1 MLVIVYR
8 SAAMKWLLVV
18 GACTAV
24 LLSAAVKFV
33 RSRKSEDDDVD
44 YHFLSVAAGEA
55 NIAAQL
61 KHGGPFGAVIV
72 RGGKIVA
79 KAHNEVLV
87 TNDPTAHAE
96 ILAIQ
101 RVGWQSSSPL
111 LI

>member
-1 MLVIVYR
+1 
-8 SAAMKWLLVV
+8 MKWVFAL

-24 LLSAAVKFV
+24 LLGVAVKIV

-44 YHFLSVAAGEA
+44 YHFLTVAAGEA
-55 NIAAQL
+55 NLAAQL

-72 RGGKIVA
+72 RDGKIIA
-79 KAHNEVLV
+79 RAHNEVLI

-101 RVGWQSSSPL
+101 RVGRLYSGPNYT
-111 LI
+111 IK